1 MRGIQTELRGQRRRD
16 VGRFHEVLQHVL
28 AVARP
33 VLEPAEELDH
43 LRVDVRDPDLGHRVL
58 AGPADALI
66 DLREGPLVHL
76 LDPSGVDP
84 AVLHEL
90 LEREA
95 GGLATDGIEAAEDD
109 GLGRVV
115 DDQVHAGRRLE
126 GADVAAFTPDD
137 PALHVFARKREHA
150 DR

>member
-1 MRGIQTELRGQRRRD
+1 M
-16 VGRFHEVLQHVL
+16 LQHVL
-28 AVARP
+28 AIARA
-33 VLEPAEELDH
+33 VLEPTEELDH

-66 DLREGPLVHL
+66 DLREGPLVYL

-84 AVLHEL
+84 AILHQL

-109 GLGRVV
+109 SVGRVV
-115 DDQVHAGRRLE
+115 DDKVHAGRRLE
-126 GADVAAFTPDD
+126 GADVATLTLDD
-137 PALHVFARKREHA
+137 PALHTFARHREHA
-150 DR
+150 DRGLRGLLGRDALDRD